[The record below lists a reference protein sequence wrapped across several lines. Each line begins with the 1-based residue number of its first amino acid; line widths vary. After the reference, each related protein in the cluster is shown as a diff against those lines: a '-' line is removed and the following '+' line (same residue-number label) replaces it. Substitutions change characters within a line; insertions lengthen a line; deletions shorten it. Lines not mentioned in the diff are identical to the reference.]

1 MLSSNIPTKFSI
13 PFANSAGGGYITKP
27 IPVPSQIGIAA
38 GRASLT
44 DGFPPLTFT
53 QLAAGGD
60 PPWGADF
67 NGLLNEVT
75 SWLQWVAA
83 GGAPVAYDAAF
94 SMAIGGYPSGA
105 FLQST
110 PPGHYWI
117 STADNNAAD
126 PDTGGAGWS
135 IFPDILIQQQAGNYA
150 AVDSGAVNHVA
161 ITLSPVPASLTAI
174 VGSPIR
180 FLIAHANTITTPDIN
195 INGLGAVTMI
205 NTDGSSI
212 VIGQFS
218 RTGQMCEGFLTSPTV
233 FQVTTPTKPV
243 SIGGAS
249 GFPTGG
255 IILCPVEIPLP
266 GFLECDGSTKNIS
279 DYPNLFNV
287 IKATIGGDG
296 VNTFKVPDLRGAFAR
311 GWDHGRGLD
320 PSASTRTNRGDGTV
334 GDHVGTWEAFAF
346 GGTATVAIT
355 NPYVNW
361 TAGKVGPV
369 APNDYGFTPFAA
381 GGIPISLDATILVT
395 GGYLGTQDSAGG
407 TGVSANIIQNWKLV
421 PGEDATWAALQ
432 AAING
437 SGNPTSGPVQ
447 YATFAGYNS
456 GIASLGTTL
465 IASSITGSIT
475 INAGSET
482 RPVNI
487 NMMYIIA
494 F

>member
-1 MLSSNIPTKFSI
+1 MISSNIPTKFSI
-13 PFANSAGGGYITKP
+13 PFANSATGAYITKP
-27 IPVPSQIGIAA
+27 IPVPSQIGIGA

-67 NGLLNEVT
+67 NGLLNEIT
-75 SWLQWVAA
+75 SWLVWVAA
-83 GGAPVAYDAAF
+83 GGAPVAYDVAF
-94 SMAIGGYPSGA
+94 STAIGGYPSGA

-117 STADNNAAD
+117 STADNNATD

-161 ITLSPVPASLTAI
+161 VTLSPVPASLPSI

-180 FLIAHANTITTPDIN
+180 FLIANANTITTPTIN

-218 RTGQMCEGFLTSPTV
+218 RAGQMCEGYLTSPTV
-233 FQVTTPTKPV
+233 FQVTTPGKPA
-243 SIGGAS
+243 SGGGGGAA
-249 GFPTGG
+249 GGVPTGG

-279 DYPNLFNV
+279 AYPNLFNV
-287 IKATIGGDG
+287 IKATYGGDG
-296 VNTFKVPDLRGAFAR
+296 INTFKVPDLRGAFAR

-320 PSASTRTNRGDGTV
+320 PSASTRTNRGDGTT
-334 GDHVGTWEAFAF
+334 GDHVGTWEAQANGPYSSSVSIANPQVNWPAF
-346 GGTATVAIT
+346 SNLAGSHTWPGGTANFLLGQDVAEFDVYGQT
-355 NPYVNW
+355 N
-361 TAGKVGPV
+361 
-369 APNDYGFTPFAA
+369 YGFTGDTLPNNSVTINPPQYPL
-381 GGIPISLDATILVT
+381 GGSPQVVTLPSTNSQNGIYFFGPGGVYITSLTGTITL
-395 GGYLGTQDSAGG
+395 
-407 TGVSANIIQNWKLV
+407 
-421 PGEDATWAALQ
+421 
-432 AAING
+432 
-437 SGNPTSGPVQ
+437 SGP
-447 YATFAGYNS
+447 
-456 GIASLGTTL
+456 
-465 IASSITGSIT
+465 
-475 INAGSET
+475 ET

-494 F
+494 Y